1 MPPTSDAPLA
11 YNELMTLTLSNL
23 VSMFFNRKPK
33 PVASTPLSD
42 FIRNASAREKKRVYK
57 QVLEKA
63 TESQN
68 RVLARVIS
76 AK

>member
-1 MPPTSDAPLA
+1 
-11 YNELMTLTLSNL
+11 
-23 VSMFFNRKPK
+23 MFFNRKPK

-68 RVLARVIS
+68 RVLARVVP